1 MRRYK
6 GTLECHYL
14 CWNVSEDDCI
24 KICRMNKIIKE
35 GCLWRSATLI
45 SNRKRMVTFIGDAG
59 LLFLKCSCWR
69 CWGTDALHA
78 GKHIRIEA
86 AEVSQSENGWTL
98 CIQMFFVVS
107 SLPMQQGAVV
117 FQPLWA
123 QVLIYSTSP
132 PLPLT
137 AQPEPSVSHGEA
149 PLPSRQAKRSF
160 CAQLAEKKN
169 KPSHTE
175 RNWSHISIR
184 NRFLIDGW

>member
-1 MRRYK
+1 
-6 GTLECHYL
+6 
-14 CWNVSEDDCI
+14 
-24 KICRMNKIIKE
+24 
-35 GCLWRSATLI
+35 
-45 SNRKRMVTFIGDAG
+45 MVTFIGDAG
-59 LLFLKCSCWR
+59 LLFLKRSCWR

-86 AEVSQSENGWTL
+86 AVSQSENGWTL

-160 CAQLAEKKN
+160 CAQLAEKKKTTLPYRAEL
-169 KPSHTE
+169 KPYKYKEQVCHRQLVESAHTGRRRAGITKSE
-175 RNWSHISIR
+175 MI
-184 NRFLIDGW
+184 LVLT